1 MVLKKLDDGTLI
13 DIKKLFAKETEIL
26 AKVAM
31 KTYDPCC
38 QFGTGQCW

>member
-38 QFGTGQCW
+38 QFGTG